1 MSFKDAITKIA
12 LNDIVKDGNTKVTVV
27 DDSFKVVVSSDNK
40 FKAGEIPASFYKQS
54 KEKELQTELSNN
66 DNREKLCTIKYI
78 KDYDVYVVVETIKGT
93 IIKPVVYFNFIILIL
108 SALLASLLIFAFLK
122 SLEKISSSITTLTN
136 NVDVMAAN
144 VLSGKAKMDEITEKI
159 DPSKQNYVKL
169 KKLTES
175 INSLGR
181 SICENVASKEQE
193 IETKA
198 KKIL

>member
-1 MSFKDAITKIA
+1 M
-12 LNDIVKDGNTKVTVV
+12 

-169 KKLTES
+169 KKQ
-175 INSLGR
+175 IGR
-181 SICENVASKEQE
+181 ASCRERV
-193 IETKA
+193 
-198 KKIL
+198 

>member
-108 SALLASLLIFAFLK
+108 SALLASLLIL
-122 SLEKISSSITTLTN
+122 
-136 NVDVMAAN
+136 
-144 VLSGKAKMDEITEKI
+144 LS
-159 DPSKQNYVKL
+159 
-169 KKLTES
+169 
-175 INSLGR
+175 
-181 SICENVASKEQE
+181 
-193 IETKA
+193 
-198 KKIL
+198 